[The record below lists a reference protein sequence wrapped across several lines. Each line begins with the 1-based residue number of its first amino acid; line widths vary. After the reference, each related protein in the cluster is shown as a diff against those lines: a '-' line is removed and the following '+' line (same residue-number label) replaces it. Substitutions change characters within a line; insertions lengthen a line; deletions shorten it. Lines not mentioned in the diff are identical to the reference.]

1 MVTAVTTL
9 SPFTDLKEP
18 SYEREDVMAD
28 LRHSGLLDESD
39 PNELDLLLNGT
50 LSACVCVSLLLHV

>member
-9 SPFTDLKEP
+9 SPFTDLKDP

-50 LSACVCVSLLLHV
+50 LSE